1 MTFVAYQI
9 LTFEFPLAGS
19 GCWTTLL
26 YVLPKLSVSEVVC
39 PVPPSPQT
47 LTATI
52 TVLPLITG
60 VGNVTACAVSP
71 PLPTE
76 SALWTY
82 DTAGFG
88 VAEGVGVGV
97 GVGVTLGSGVG
108 VTLDSGVG
116 EGVGV
121 GDGVGEE
128 EGLGVAVGDGDGL
141 APVSRRP

>member
-97 GVGVTLGSGVG
+97 G
-108 VTLDSGVG
+108 